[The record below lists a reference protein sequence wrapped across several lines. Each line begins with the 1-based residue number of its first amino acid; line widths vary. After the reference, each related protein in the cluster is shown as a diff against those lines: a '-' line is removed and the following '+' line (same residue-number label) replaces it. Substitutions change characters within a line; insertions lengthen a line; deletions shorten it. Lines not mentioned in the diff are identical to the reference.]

1 MITPDFTFEAMLA
14 FKRKNLSKEQVKG
27 MLEFIKNFTIEIN
40 EIDLS
45 KIKYGG
51 TILN

>member
-1 MITPDFTFEAMLA
+1 MISQNFTFEALLA
-14 FKRKNLSKEQVKG
+14 VSKKRLTKKEIKTN
-27 MLEFIKNFTIEIN
+27 LEFIKNFTLEIN

-45 KIKYGG
+45 KLKHGG